1 MRVLVLAAA
10 LLATSALVSS
20 AAADVRYHLS
30 FSVFGRSVP
39 SLDLAAKAEVRDFG
53 AADDA
58 GALSMGVLAS
68 LGVEVSRIEIGID
81 HAQGAGGL
89 DQGTIDQRYFGGGDE
104 PTIGATTTETG
115 AHVWWVIRYSPDL
128 QFMVGPHVRWLGMV
142 TSSDAGKARVKALGV
157 GGQVGLRARTNK
169 ITANLDGSLRVMGSL
184 HGNYPLRVSVRSAET
199 GVLFE
204 NNDPAGLFADYGVSV
219 GYCLTFK

>member
-1 MRVLVLAAA
+1 MRILALAVA
-10 LLATSALVSS
+10 LLAVPMMVSS
-20 AAADVRYHLS
+20 ASADPRYHLS

-39 SLDLAAKAEVRDFG
+39 SLDLAAKAEERGFG
-53 AADDA
+53 SADDA

-68 LGVEVSRIEIGID
+68 FGVEFSRIEIGID

-89 DQGTIDQRYFGGGDE
+89 DQGAIDQRYFGGGDA

-115 AHVWWVIRYSPDL
+115 AHVWWIMRQSADL
-128 QFMVGPHVRWLGMV
+128 QFMAGPHVRWLGMI

-157 GGQVGLRARTNK
+157 GGQLGMRMRVNQFTP
-169 ITANLDGSLRVMGSL
+169 NLDGSLRVMGSV
-184 HGNYPLRVSVRSAET
+184 HGNFPLHVSVRSDA

-204 NNDPAGLFADYGVSV
+204 NNDPAGLFADYGLSV